1 MHLHYNINP
10 RRRMSTG
17 LESDTGEVYECRKSL
32 ERVCLVMLRDLHS
45 FVLLQRIATNCTAVR
60 LYCDL
65 RPVYCRSR
73 RLCCAGPAH
82 LQSFAFERLRRTY
95 MQCHLYCP
103 GHPWLTVDVLK
114 VPPKDCNTIHAMS
127 PVVSCSDVL
136 KVPPKD
142 CNTIHAMSPVVSC
155 SPVANCRCRQG

>member
-32 ERVCLVMLRDLHS
+32 ERICLVMLRDLHS
-45 FVLLQRIATNCTAVR
+45 FVLLQWIATNCTAVR
-60 LYCDL
+60 LHCEL

-73 RLCCAGPAH
+73 RLCCAQPAH
-82 LQSFAFERLRRTY
+82 HQSFAFERFRRTY

-114 VPPKDCNTIHAMS
+114 VPPKDCNTIHAVS
-127 PVVSCSDVL
+127 PVVSW
-136 KVPPKD
+136 
-142 CNTIHAMSPVVSC
+142 
-155 SPVANCRCRQG
+155 SPVANCRCRHG